1 MDYLNLLVDTKKEFS
16 IYLINNLSPEINKG
30 IFSIFENCKT
40 MVQQNNNILMSFQQV
55 LSDVPNWQSGVVYTE
70 TMRIK
75 DKIPYI
81 EDLLTAVF
89 ISNMRLLC
97 SIKNKNKQIKVKVP
111 KLETF
116 IHKCYIEVAK
126 EFWTY
131 TYLFNDN
138 INKLEVQKNKRQID
152 MIIKNSI
159 EEVVRKLLPLK
170 TILKD
175 YLETNLDTDANDE
188 SQVNNSL
195 VDIIKDT
202 INQQKDKIV
211 EKHKSSKHDTSEEDI
226 TEKKYK
232 NNDNYDNDN
241 NDDNDNINKDMDMEP
256 IVVRDSIGMDAQSE
270 FNFDEN
276 LFLNTIS
283 NDVPDEPNVLYHT
296 FEQNNIKVVNINSE
310 DKLKL
315 NESESEKK
323 SEKKDKKNY
332 LDKFQSHNTN

>member
-30 IFSIFENCKT
+30 IYSIFENCKNS
-40 MVQQNNNILMSFQQV
+40 VEDNNTILMSFQQV
-55 LSDVPNWQSGVVYTE
+55 LSDVPNWNTSIIYTE
-70 TMRIK
+70 TMRVK
-75 DKIPYI
+75 EKIPYI

-126 EFWTY
+126 EFWSY
-131 TYLFNDN
+131 TYLFNQN
-138 INKLEVQKNKRQID
+138 INKLEIQKNKRHIEI
-152 MIIKNSI
+152 IIKNSI

-175 YLETNLDTDANDE
+175 YLETNLDSDMNDE

-202 INQQKDKIV
+202 INQQKEKIMEENKNDLTDETP
-211 EKHKSSKHDTSEEDI
+211 EKIRENNSENNAENNASNKN
-226 TEKKYK
+226 TEQEL
-232 NNDNYDNDN
+232 NG
-241 NDDNDNINKDMDMEP
+241 P
-256 IVVRDSIGMDAQSE
+256 ISLDEQSE
-270 FNFDEN
+270 FNFDEK

-283 NDVPDEPNVLYHT
+283 NDIPDEPNSLYNS
-296 FEQNNIKVVNINSE
+296 FEQEKIIKVVNINSE
-310 DKLKL
+310 DNL
-315 NESESEKK
+315 NLNDCENKSFNKNGTK
-323 SEKKDKKNY
+323 SEKKII
-332 LDKFQSHNTN
+332 

>member
-30 IFSIFENCKT
+30 IFSIFENCKN

-138 INKLEVQKNKRQID
+138 INKLEIQKNKRQID
-152 MIIKNSI
+152 IIIKNSI

-202 INQQKDKIV
+202 INQQKDKID
-211 EKHKSSKHDTSEEDI
+211 EKTKTNKHDTSEEDI
-226 TEKKYK
+226 TENK
-232 NNDNYDNDN
+232 NIDKCD
-241 NDDNDNINKDMDMEP
+241 NDDNTEIEP
-256 IVVRDSIGMDAQSE
+256 IVVKDSIGMDAHSE
-270 FNFDEN
+270 FNLNEN

-283 NDVPDEPNVLYHT
+283 NDMPDEPNVLYHT

>member
-30 IFSIFENCKT
+30 IYSIFENCKNS
-40 MVQQNNNILMSFQQV
+40 VEDNNTVLMSFQQV
-55 LSDVPNWQSGVVYTE
+55 LSDVPNWNTGIIYTE

-75 DKIPYI
+75 EKIPYI

-126 EFWTY
+126 EFWSY
-131 TYLFNDN
+131 TYLFNQN
-138 INKLEVQKNKRQID
+138 INKLEIQKNKRQIEV
-152 MIIKNSI
+152 IIKNSI

-175 YLETNLDTDANDE
+175 YLETNLDSDMNDE

-202 INQQKDKIV
+202 INQQKEKIMEENKNDLTDETP
-211 EKHKSSKHDTSEEDI
+211 EKIRENNSENNAENN
-226 TEKKYK
+226 TENNASNK
-232 NNDNYDNDN
+232 NT
-241 NDDNDNINKDMDMEP
+241 EP
-256 IVVRDSIGMDAQSE
+256 ELNGPISLDEQSE
-270 FNFDEN
+270 FNFDEK

-283 NDVPDEPNVLYHT
+283 NDIPDEPNSLYNS
-296 FEQNNIKVVNINSE
+296 FEQEKIIKVVNINSE
-310 DKLKL
+310 DNL
-315 NESESEKK
+315 NLNLNDCENKSFNKNGTK
-323 SEKKDKKNY
+323 SEKKNY
-332 LDKFQSHNTN
+332 LDKFESHTTN